1 MKLFNTLT
9 NKKEEFKPLKEG
21 EVSIMYVDLQ
31 FITMFILEIQDQ

>member
-21 EVSIMYVDLQ
+21 EVVFMYVDLQ